1 MTCNERLHNQ
11 VMKTGT
17 FPVNRITPHLKENF
31 NLLKVLVLFWKC
43 CVCMFL
49 SPFSCSPW
57 RALKVRG
64 ADGLLHWGSAVSM
77 ENLGNPGTSL
87 VRCDVLWYTQ
97 SLKVSTL
104 WTNVKRAYF
113 YSINLDCSLNITVFL
128 FLTSF
133 WRLIEMFGFPWR
145 FVLVDCMKKPG
156 SLEAHEKLFRWL
168 KTPRK
173 TMNPCLASFSS
184 SWLLSL

>member
-31 NLLKVLVLFWKC
+31 NLLKVLVLFWKF

-133 WRLIEMFGFPWR
+133 WRLIEMFGFP
-145 FVLVDCMKKPG
+145 C
-156 SLEAHEKLFRWL
+156 SLHEEAWLSGGTWKLFRWL